1 MWRQGRE
8 GTHAATCQ
16 DHLEPLLPEAGRTLP
31 RSLQREHGPVSSL
44 TSDLWSQNCKRTDFC
59 SFQPPSL

>member
-16 DHLEPLLPEAGRTLP
+16 DHLEPLLPEAGRILP
-31 RSLQREHGPVSSL
+31 RSLCRGPGHGTPDVRIPASRL
-44 TSDLWSQNCKRTDFC
+44 KVHFYGFKPQA
-59 SFQPPSL
+59 